1 MSSNALR
8 AAATGGAPADK
19 PRTIFDYLDDARV
32 KQGIAAVAGRF
43 LTPDRMLRLCVMAVK
58 KTPKLA
64 ACDPTT
70 VLGAMM
76 TSAAL
81 GLEPNTVQ
89 QQAFL
94 IPYKTRR
101 KNPSTGQWVDVLEC
115 QFQIGYRGF
124 VTLAYRTPR
133 LKGLMAEAIHK
144 GDHFK
149 HRLGSGTFLEFEKAL
164 VDRGEMIGAFSYA
177 QLDGGQE
184 VACVLPLDEVLKIRS
199 RSETYRTL
207 VRAVE
212 AAQNESE
219 RQKAE
224 TKLAETPWVLWEDDM
239 AAKSAIKKHA
249 KMLPIASNDAL
260 AVAAEI
266 DARGEAGGLDLRAM
280 TTVEQV
286 REVMD
291 GDGEPPVL
299 ADDTEQQQQSREAF
313 GTTQT
318 RQAGE
323 QAHSRQEHDRQLAAE
338 QEQQQQQAQGQGKP
352 AAGGRGGRK
361 PPTSVPAQAADEPKR
376 TYAEIADAIAT
387 LGKDENATR
396 DDALLELDAARHLPP
411 DQVKDL
417 KAVVDRLF
425 PSS

>member
-1 MSSNALR
+1 MSKDLLR
-8 AAATGGAPADK
+8 AAATGTAAPAPK
-19 PRTIFDYLDDARV
+19 TIFEYLDDARV
-32 KQGIAAVAGRF
+32 KQGIAAVAGKF

-94 IPYKTRR
+94 IPYNTRR
-101 KNPSTGQWVDVLEC
+101 KNPTTGQWGDVLEC

-124 VTLAYRTPR
+124 LTLAYRSPR
-133 LKGLMAEAIHK
+133 VSRVIAEAIHR

-149 HRLGSGTFLEFEKAL
+149 HRLGSGTFLEYEKSL
-164 VDRGEMIGAFSYA
+164 TDRGDLIGAFSYV
-177 QLDGGQE
+177 QLQEGGE
-184 VACVLPLDEVLKIRS
+184 IACVLPLEEIHKIRS

-212 AAQNESE
+212 NATNDSE

-224 TKLAETPWVLWEDDM
+224 QKLADTPWMLWEDDM

-266 DARGEAGGLDLRAM
+266 DARGEAGALDLRAM
-280 TTVEQV
+280 TSVEQV
-286 REVMD
+286 REVFD
-291 GDGEPPVL
+291 GDGDPPAL
-299 ADDTEQQQQSREAF
+299 TDDTDQQQQSREAF
-313 GTTQT
+313 GMTQQ
-318 RQAGE
+318 RQAAGE
-323 QAHSRQEHDRQLAAE
+323 AHSRQDFERQLAAE
-338 QEQQQQQAQGQGKP
+338 RGQQPQTEQKP
-352 AAGGRGGRK
+352 VGGSRGGRK
-361 PPTSVPAQAADEPKR
+361 PASQQSAAQAPAEQPKPR
-376 TYAEIADAIAT
+376 TYAEIADAIQA
-387 LGKDENATR
+387 LGPNVDGTR

-417 KAVVDRLF
+417 KALVDRLF
-425 PSS
+425 PVR

>member
-1 MSSNALR
+1 MSKDALR
-8 AAATGGAPADK
+8 AAATGSAAEPPK
-19 PRTIFDYLDDARV
+19 TIFQYLDDARV
-32 KQGIAAVAGRF
+32 KQGIAAVAGKY
-43 LTPDRMLRLCVMAVK
+43 LTAERMLRLCVMAVK

-249 KMLPIASNDAL
+249 KLLPIASNDAL
-260 AVAAEI
+260 AVAAEV
-266 DARGEAGGLDLRAM
+266 DNRAEGGGLDLRAM

-286 REVMD
+286 REVFEE
-291 GDGEPPVL
+291 GGEPPAL
-299 ADDTEQQQQSREAF
+299 PDGTAEQEASREAF
-313 GTTQT
+313 GTVA
-318 RQAGE
+318 RGN
-323 QAHSRQEHDRQLAAE
+323 
-338 QEQQQQQAQGQGKP
+338 QQATATPAPAPAEPERNQAAASGGGK
-352 AAGGRGGRK
+352 RK
-361 PPTSVPAQAADEPKR
+361 PPAAAAPAAAAPAEPQR
-376 TYAEIADAIAT
+376 TYAEIADAIKAA
-387 LGKDENATR
+387 KDL
-396 DDALLELDAARHLPP
+396 DSALLELDGARHLPP
-411 DQVKDL
+411 DQAKDL
-417 KAVVDRLF
+417 KAMVDRMF
-425 PSS
+425 SGD